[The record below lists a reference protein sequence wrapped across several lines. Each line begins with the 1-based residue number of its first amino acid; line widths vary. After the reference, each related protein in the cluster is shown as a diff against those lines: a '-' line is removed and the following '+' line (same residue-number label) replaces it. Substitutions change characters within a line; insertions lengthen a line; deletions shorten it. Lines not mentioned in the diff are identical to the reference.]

1 MKEFKIASIFACLL
15 LSVSSVAAEQLNID
29 FSYERNVNIG
39 TIQPSL
45 KLAAFGD
52 DRDVSDGKVLTE
64 DYTLNAPLAEI
75 VRDAFA
81 QGFAKGGVELVDAD
95 EDMQVVGTIISS
107 EAEMLV
113 RGCMQNIQ
121 LTIRTAIQLQGNG
134 RTIWETT
141 LFGRGRVPETEGMT
155 AAVNSSLERMVRELF
170 SDDYFLIELQ

>member
-1 MKEFKIASIFACLL
+1 MQITPLIACLL
-15 LSVSSVAAEQLNID
+15 LSVSSFAAEQLNID

-52 DRDVSDGKVLTE
+52 DRGVSDGSILTS
-64 DYTLNAPLAEI
+64 DYTLNAPLADI

-81 QGFAKGGVELVDAD
+81 QGFAKGGVELVDAE
-95 EDMQVVGTIISS
+95 EDMQVVGTIVSS
-107 EAEMLV
+107 EAEMID
-113 RGCMQNIQ
+113 RGGVQNIQ

-141 LFGRGRVPETEGMT
+141 LFGRGRVPESEGMA
-155 AAVNSSLERMVRELF
+155 AAVNASLERMVRELF
-170 SDDYFLIELQ
+170 NDDYFLIELQ